1 MGKRNP
7 IVHIE
12 WRSRQTGRLKDFYRQ
27 VFGWK
32 FEEAMPGYLMA
43 ATGTKDVSAGF
54 MQIEASSTLQ
64 PGIVSF
70 LEAEDLGGIE
80 AAIREGGGQV
90 VTSSQAIPGMGR
102 FSLFTDPEGNPLGLW
117 QSEAA
122 VKREE
127 KAAKKSEKKRQ
138 KAAAKAAAPD
148 AKPEKAVK
156 KQKLETKSDERDSQ
170 KDKKKGQK
178 DKKKNKN
185 KKKDKKNKQG
195 QAPVA

>member
-32 FEEAMPGYLMA
+32 FEETMPGYLMA

-70 LEAEDLGGIE
+70 LEAEDLGGN
-80 AAIREGGGQV
+80 ALPNRKYRRYVHKPAIVLGQM
-90 VTSSQAIPGMGR
+90 Q
-102 FSLFTDPEGNPLGLW
+102 FSMDKKTGLPCF
-117 QSEAA
+117 QSKTEMADM
-122 VKREE
+122 VMELKEE
-127 KAAKKSEKKRQ
+127 KA
-138 KAAAKAAAPD
+138 
-148 AKPEKAVK
+148 
-156 KQKLETKSDERDSQ
+156 ET
-170 KDKKKGQK
+170 
-178 DKKKNKN
+178 
-185 KKKDKKNKQG
+185 
-195 QAPVA
+195 PVHLYRYEEDIYE